1 MKNSKTGISLI
12 VLIITIIVSLI
23 LLSVIILNLDKNNPI
38 GSAKEVKFKTDIE
51 NFIDEISITYTNKKA
66 ENIKYKFSDMN
77 IKIGSKD
84 KDTGEYIIKEYI
96 PSITDE
102 YVDRLGIQEGTLI
115 YKESDFTED
124 EVGWLQEEGAKVYT
138 NTEDGE

>member
-66 ENIKYKFSDMN
+66 ENIKYKFN
-77 IKIGSKD
+77 NL
-84 KDTGEYIIKEYI
+84 E
-96 PSITDE
+96 
-102 YVDRLGIQEGTLI
+102 L
-115 YKESDFTED
+115 
-124 EVGWLQEEGAKVYT
+124 
-138 NTEDGE
+138 